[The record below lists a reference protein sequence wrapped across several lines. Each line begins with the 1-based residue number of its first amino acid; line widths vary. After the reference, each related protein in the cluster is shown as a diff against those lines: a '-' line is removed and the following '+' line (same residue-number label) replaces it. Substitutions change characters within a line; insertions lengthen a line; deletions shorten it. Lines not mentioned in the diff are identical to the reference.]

1 MDSSP
6 LPDSYNSLLKG
17 ELLVLHEIDENHGS
31 RPADTLVTVD
41 ENFAYNT
48 HEQIVV
54 TLMLFHIIYYSVY
67 VYSIF
72 TNTAS
77 VDQHKTI
84 PLYN

>member
-54 TLMLFHIIYYSVY
+54 TDVISYIYYSVY